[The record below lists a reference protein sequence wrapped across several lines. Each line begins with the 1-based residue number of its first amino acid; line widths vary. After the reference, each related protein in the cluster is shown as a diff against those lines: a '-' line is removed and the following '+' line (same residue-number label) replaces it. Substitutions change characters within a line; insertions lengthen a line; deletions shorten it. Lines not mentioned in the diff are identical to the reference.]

1 VSENQVVITSTD
13 VKLIADRYGDPGD
26 TPIVFLHGGGQ
37 TRHSWGRSARELA
50 DDGWSTL
57 TVDLRGHGDSDWSPT
72 GDYGLNRFADDV
84 VKIVEYLGRPPVLV
98 GASLGGNSSL
108 AALGRHP
115 DLALGLVLVDV
126 SPFLQPGGTAR
137 IRDFMSDR
145 AAEGF
150 ADLDEAA
157 DAVAR
162 YQPHRERPNNHDGLR
177 KNLRLRNGRWYWHW
191 DPAFLANASDQ
202 AVQRDPLI
210 DPASL
215 GAAASGLRIPTMLV
229 RGGKSDV
236 LSIEDSARFLDV
248 VPHAEFASVA
258 GAHHMVAG
266 DDNAVFEVVLGDFL
280 RRRIRSR
287 LDLFR
292 AAQGR

>member
-1 VSENQVVITSTD
+1 MSENQVVITSTD
-13 VKLIADRYGDPGD
+13 VKLIADQYGDPAD

-50 DDGWSTL
+50 GDGWSTI

-162 YQPHRERPNNHDGLR
+162 YQPHRDRPKNHDGLR

-215 GAAASGLRIPTMLV
+215 GAAASGLRLPTLLV
-229 RGGKSDV
+229 RGGESVV
-236 LSIEDSARFLDV
+236 LSIDDSARFLEV

-292 AAQGR
+292 AAQTR